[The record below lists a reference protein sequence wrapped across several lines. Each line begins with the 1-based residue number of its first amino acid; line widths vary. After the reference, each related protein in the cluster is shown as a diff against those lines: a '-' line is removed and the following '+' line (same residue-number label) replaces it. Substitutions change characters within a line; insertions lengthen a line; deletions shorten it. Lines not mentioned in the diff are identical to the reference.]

1 MIKNL
6 QDILTQFSEHGEEAV
21 NGYLFDLIKE
31 GELTKELFLD
41 YLGITQGEV
50 VDCLEEAL
58 CMEEAIC
65 PEEEGRD

>member
-6 QDILTQFSEHGEEAV
+6 QDILNQFSEHREEAV

-41 YLGITQGEV
+41 YLGTTQGDV
-50 VDCLEEAL
+50 VECLEEAL
-58 CMEEAIC
+58 CL
-65 PEEEGRD
+65 EEEGRD